1 MRQNFFVLQV
11 SKKDFKSKFFT
22 QFEKLCIGLLK
33 MARETS
39 KNKQLC
45 FDFTRSITGCIL
57 VESAV
62 ATSIS
67 CGKANEIKKSSVKN
81 VEFSRSTR

>member
-11 SKKDFKSKFFT
+11 SKKDFKSEFFT

-33 MARETS
+33 IARETS

-67 CGKANEIKKSSVKN
+67 CASYIQ
-81 VEFSRSTR
+81 VEKQTK

>member
-45 FDFTRSITGCIL
+45 FDFTRSITGCIV
-57 VESAV
+57 VESAD

-67 CGKANEIKKSSVKN
+67 CASYIQ
-81 VEFSRSTR
+81 VEKQMK